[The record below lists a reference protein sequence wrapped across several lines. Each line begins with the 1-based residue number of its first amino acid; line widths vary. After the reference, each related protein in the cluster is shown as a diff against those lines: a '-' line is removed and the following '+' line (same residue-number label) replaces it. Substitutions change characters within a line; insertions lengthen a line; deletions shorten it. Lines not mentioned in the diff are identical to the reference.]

1 MSDKKEKFGF
11 KLVITG
17 NAGCGKTS
25 LIRRYAD
32 NKFDENYK
40 PSIGADFTLKVI
52 NFPGYDV
59 ILTCWDIGGQDL
71 FDSLRNYYYFGSNAA
86 LIVFDVTRP
95 ETLDRIQTKWLP
107 DIRTHVGDI
116 PVLILAN
123 KVDLE
128 EERKVSKEV
137 IEQKSKELG
146 IEIIETSAKTGENVK
161 KAFETIAKMCFK

>member
-1 MSDKKEKFGF
+1 MSEKEKFGF

-17 NAGCGKTS
+17 DAGCGKTS

-52 NFPGYDV
+52 NFSSYDV

-71 FDSLRNYYYFGSNAA
+71 FDSLRNYYYFGSNASI
-86 LIVFDVTRP
+86 IVFDVTRP
-95 ETLDRIQTKWLP
+95 ETFERIGTKWLP

-123 KVDLE
+123 KVDLG
-128 EERKVSKEV
+128 EERKVTQEMIDEKAKEWGV
-137 IEQKSKELG
+137 
-146 IEIIETSAKTGENVK
+146 EILETSAKTGKNVK
-161 KAFETIAKMCFK
+161 SAFETIAKMCFK

>member
-1 MSDKKEKFGF
+1 MSEKEKFGF

-17 NAGCGKTS
+17 SAGSGKTS

-86 LIVFDVTRP
+86 IIVFDVTRP
-95 ETLDRIQTKWLP
+95 ETLEKVETKWLA
-107 DIRTHVGDI
+107 DLRSRVGDI
-116 PVLILAN
+116 PILILAN

-128 EERKVSKEV
+128 DDRKVDKDTVEKKA
-137 IEQKSKELG
+137 EELG
-146 IEIIETSAKTGENVK
+146 IKIFETSAKSGKNVK
-161 KAFETIAKMCFK
+161 EAFETIAKMCFK

>member
-1 MSDKKEKFGF
+1 MSEKEKFGF

-17 NAGCGKTS
+17 NASCGKTS

-32 NKFDENYK
+32 NKFDESYK

-52 NFPGYDV
+52 SFSGYDV

-86 LIVFDVTRP
+86 IIVFDVTRP
-95 ETLDRIQTKWLP
+95 ETFERISTKWLP

-116 PVLILAN
+116 PVLVIAN
-123 KVDLE
+123 KIDLKD
-128 EERKVSKEV
+128 ERKITSEMCK
-137 IEQKSKELG
+137 QKGEELG
-146 IEIIETSAKTGENVK
+146 IEFFETSAKTGDHVK
-161 KAFETIAKMCFK
+161 EAFETIAKMCFK

>member
-1 MSDKKEKFGF
+1 VSEKEKYGF

-17 NAGCGKTS
+17 NASCGKTS

-71 FDSLRNYYYFGSNAA
+71 FDSLRNYYYFGAYAA
-86 LIVFDVTRP
+86 MIIFDGTRLATFERVF
-95 ETLDRIQTKWLP
+95 TKWLP
-107 DIRTHVGDI
+107 DIRNHVGEI
-116 PVLILAN
+116 PVIVLAN

-128 EERKVSKEV
+128 SERQVTKDMIKKKAEEWN
-137 IEQKSKELG
+137 
-146 IEIIETSAKTGENVK
+146 IEILETSAKTGANV
-161 KAFETIAKMCFK
+161 